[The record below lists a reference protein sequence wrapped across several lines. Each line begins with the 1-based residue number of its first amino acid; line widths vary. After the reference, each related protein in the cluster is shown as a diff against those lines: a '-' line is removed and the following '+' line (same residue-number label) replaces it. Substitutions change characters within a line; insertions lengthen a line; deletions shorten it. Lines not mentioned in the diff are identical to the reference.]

1 MHCCGS
7 RVVLKKSSLGTQF
20 FAHSK
25 KGVCITAPESV
36 EHLFAK
42 SQVATSLIGTDWSA
56 RTEVTGKSPMGEQWI
71 ADVLL
76 NAGSK
81 KVAIE
86 IQWSPQ
92 DQEETQRRQK
102 RYKDS
107 GIRGL
112 WLFRK
117 PTNLLSEKHTPTF
130 LLEVDIATK
139 LAKVKLQSDFFPLLP
154 TLILICVVKK
164 IGHKLIELKTFY
176 SRQYEWIC
184 EGTRLKSNTTFR
196 NMVLIKLVGNAINQP
211 RIITEI
217 VFRWIK
223 FIKVRVGLQGDY
235 PILIRQ

>member
-1 MHCCGS
+1 MPLRCLDEHTEIAAYNLNENEWEELKKLNSSLHHLKMHCCGS

-71 ADVLL
+71 ADVL
-76 NAGSK
+76 AERGSK

-139 LAKVKLQSDFFPLLP
+139 LAKVKLQSYDFFPYYRRDSDLRGE
-154 TLILICVVKK
+154 K
-164 IGHKLIELKTFY
+164 IEHK
-176 SRQYEWIC
+176 
-184 EGTRLKSNTTFR
+184 RLN
-196 NMVLIKLVGNAINQP
+196 
-211 RIITEI
+211 
-217 VFRWIK
+217 
-223 FIKVRVGLQGDY
+223 
-235 PILIRQ
+235 